1 MPAEVLGTDVAR
13 ARPVLWRITDRA
25 TFDELRRR
33 GQRARQ
39 GPLTVTFLA
48 PTLASTPSSAPAS
61 VPDGADQPPRV
72 AFAIGKAAAGAVVRN
87 RIRRR
92 LRAALRGLRS
102 EGALPTGAYLVA
114 VGAAGASVATMPW
127 AELRSLLRHT
137 VTEASR

>member
-48 PTLASTPSSAPAS
+48 PTLASTPSSAP
-61 VPDGADQPPRV
+61 DGADEPPRV

-127 AELRSLLRHT
+127 SELRSLLRHT